1 MSSRKKA
8 AGKLFEMVH
17 EILRKIEETQMSNIL
32 KAADMVTDTLMNDG
46 VLHTFG
52 AGHSELVAEEVYGRA
67 GGLAAVNAISEYSIT
82 LNSGITSAMERLEG
96 FLPILLD
103 YHHVYRGDTIIVIS
117 NSGRNA
123 AAIEAAM
130 EAKKRGLKVIAI
142 TSLVHSKAVSS
153 RHSSGK
159 RLFEIGDLVIDNCV
173 PFGDAA
179 LEIKGISQK
188 MGPMS
193 TIAGATI
200 IHAISVQA
208 AQNMVE
214 RGATPPVFISGNVDS
229 AEEHN
234 RKMTEKYRN
243 RIRRY

>member
-1 MSSRKKA
+1 MSSRKNA
-8 AGKLFEMVH
+8 AGKLFETAH
-17 EILRKIEETQMSNIL
+17 KILRKVEETQMSNIL

-96 FLPILLD
+96 FSPILLD
-103 YHHVYRGDTIIVIS
+103 YHNVSKGDTIILIS
-117 NSGRNA
+117 SSGRNA
-123 AAIEAAM
+123 AAIDAAIEAR
-130 EAKKRGLKVIAI
+130 KRGLKVIAI
-142 TSLVHSKAVSS
+142 TSLAHSKAVPS

-159 RLFEIGDLVIDNCV
+159 RLFEIADLVIDNCV
-173 PFGDAA
+173 PLGDAT
-179 LEIKGISQK
+179 LEIKGVPKK

-193 TIAGATI
+193 TIAGAAI
-200 IHAISVQA
+200 IHAITVQA
-208 AQNMVE
+208 AQNWRR
-214 RGATPPVFISGNVDS
+214 RGVTPPVFISGNVEG

-234 RKMTEKYRN
+234 KKMFEKYRN